1 MIREN
6 LKDYNS
12 TKQSVITIGT
22 FDGVHIGHKKIINQ
36 LTSISSKN
44 NLISIL
50 LSFFPHPK
58 MVLQNDKELKLIN
71 TIQEKEGLLNSLNLD
86 YLIIKEFTKEFSRL
100 SALEFVRDILVNK
113 LNAKHIIIGYDH
125 HFGRNR
131 TANIEQLK
139 EFGELYDFKV
149 TEILAQ
155 DIDDIAISSTKIR
168 KALINGEITLANKFL
183 GYNFFFSGNV
193 VHGNNI
199 GKTISFPTA
208 NIKIDAPY
216 KLVPKN
222 GVYIVKTTIE
232 NQITFGMMNIG
243 YNPTFNGKQ
252 KSIEIHFINFNKNIY
267 DKTLTIEMILRI
279 RNEIKF
285 NTVDDLK
292 KQLEQDK
299 LSTLNYIKSLN
310 IWYQIKYD

>member
-6 LKDYNS
+6 LQDYNS
-12 TKQSVITIGT
+12 TKPSVITIGT
-22 FDGVHIGHKKIINQ
+22 FDGVHIGHTKIINQ
-36 LTSISSKN
+36 LITISLKN
-44 NLISIL
+44 NLTSIL

-58 MVLQNDKELKLIN
+58 MILQNDNELKLIN
-71 TIQEKEGLLNSLNLD
+71 TIKEKERLLNSLNLD
-86 YLIIKEFTKEFSRL
+86 YLIIKEFTKDFSRL

-168 KALINGEITLANKFL
+168 KALINGEIKLANKFL
-183 GYNFFFSGNV
+183 GYNFFFNGDV

-208 NIKIDAPY
+208 NIKVDQPY
-216 KLVPKN
+216 KLIPKN
-222 GVYIVKTTIE
+222 GVYIVKTIID
-232 NQITFGMMNIG
+232 NQTTFGMMNIG
-243 YNPTFNGKQ
+243 YNPTFNRKQ
-252 KSIEIHFINFNKNIY
+252 KSIEIHFLNFNKNIY
-267 DKTLTIEMILRI
+267 HKNLTIEMIMRI

-285 NTVDDLK
+285 NSVEDLK

-310 IWYQIKYD
+310 I

>member
-1 MIREN
+1 MITKD
-6 LKDYNS
+6 LKDYTSNS
-12 TKQSVITIGT
+12 PSIITIGT

-36 LTSISSKN
+36 LTSTSSKEQ
-44 NLISIL
+44 LTSIL

-58 MVLQNDKELKLIN
+58 MVLQNDRELKLIN
-71 TIQEKEGLLNSLNLD
+71 TITEKEELLNNLDLD

-139 EFGELYDFKV
+139 EFGLLYDFKV

-155 DIDDIAISSTKIR
+155 DINDIAISSTKIR
-168 KALINGEITLANKFL
+168 KALINGEIQLANKFL
-183 GYNFFFSGNV
+183 GYDYFFNGNI
-193 VHGNNI
+193 VHGNSI

-208 NIKIDAPY
+208 NIEVHESY

-222 GVYIVKTTIE
+222 GVYIVKTI
-232 NQITFGMMNIG
+232 IDKKLIFGMMNIG
-243 YNPTFNGKQ
+243 VNPTFDGTKQ
-252 KSIEIHFINFNKNIY
+252 SIEIHFLNFNKNIY
-267 DKTLTIEMILRI
+267 NQNLTIYMISRI
-279 RNEIKF
+279 RDEKKF
-285 NTVDDLK
+285 
-292 KQLEQDK
+292 E
-299 LSTLNYIKSLN
+299 SL
-310 IWYQIKYD
+310 DFL

>member
-1 MIREN
+1 LIREN

-12 TKQSVITIGT
+12 TKPSVITIGT

-58 MVLQNDKELKLIN
+58 MVLQNDNELKLIN

-86 YLIIKEFTKEFSRL
+86 YLIIKDFTKEFSRL

-222 GVYIVKTTIE
+222 GVYIVKTTID

-310 IWYQIKYD
+310 I

>member
-12 TKQSVITIGT
+12 TKPSVITIGT

-58 MVLQNDKELKLIN
+58 MVLQNDNELKLIN

-168 KALINGEITLANKFL
+168 KALINGEIRLANKFL
-183 GYNFFFSGNV
+183 GYNFFFSGDV
-193 VHGNNI
+193 IHGNNI

-222 GVYIVKTTIE
+222 GVYIVKTTID

-285 NTVDDLK
+285 NTVEDLK

-310 IWYQIKYD
+310 I

>member
-1 MIREN
+1 M
-6 LKDYNS
+6 
-12 TKQSVITIGT
+12 ITIGT

-168 KALINGEITLANKFL
+168 KSLINGEITLANKFL

-222 GVYIVKTTIE
+222 GVYIVKTIID

-252 KSIEIHFINFNKNIY
+252 KSIEIHFMNFNKNIY

-285 NTVDDLK
+285 NSVDDLK

>member
-1 MIREN
+1 LIREN

-12 TKQSVITIGT
+12 TKPSVITIGT

-36 LTSISSKN
+36 ITSISSKY

-222 GVYIVKTTIE
+222 GVYIVKTTID

-310 IWYQIKYD
+310 I

>member
-12 TKQSVITIGT
+12 TKPSVITIGT

-208 NIKIDAPY
+208 NIKIDTPY

-222 GVYIVKTTIE
+222 GVYIVKTIID

-252 KSIEIHFINFNKNIY
+252 KSIEIHFMNFNKNIY

-285 NTVDDLK
+285 NSVDDLK

-310 IWYQIKYD
+310 I

>member
-1 MIREN
+1 LITKD
-6 LKDYNS
+6 LKDYTSNS
-12 TKQSVITIGT
+12 PSIITIGT

-36 LTSISSKN
+36 LTSTSSKEQ
-44 NLISIL
+44 LTSIL

-58 MVLQNDKELKLIN
+58 MVLQNDRELKLIN
-71 TIQEKEGLLNSLNLD
+71 TITEKEELLNNLDLD

-139 EFGELYDFKV
+139 EFGLLYDFKV

-155 DIDDIAISSTKIR
+155 DINDIAISSTKIR
-168 KALINGEITLANKFL
+168 KALINGEIQLANKFL
-183 GYNFFFSGNV
+183 GYDYFFNGNI
-193 VHGNNI
+193 VHGNSI

-208 NIKIDAPY
+208 NIEVHESY

-222 GVYIVKTTIE
+222 GVYIVKTI
-232 NQITFGMMNIG
+232 IDKKLIFGMMNIG
-243 YNPTFNGKQ
+243 VNPTFDGTKQ
-252 KSIEIHFINFNKNIY
+252 SIEIHFLNFNKNIY
-267 DKTLTIEMILRI
+267 NQNLTIYMISRI
-279 RNEIKF
+279 RDEKKF
-285 NTVDDLK
+285 NSVEDLK
-292 KQLEQDK
+292 TQLELDK
-299 LSTLNYIKSLN
+299 VSTLSYIESLN
-310 IWYQIKYD
+310 I

>member
-12 TKQSVITIGT
+12 TKPSVITIGT

-58 MVLQNDKELKLIN
+58 MVLQNDNELKLIN

-86 YLIIKEFTKEFSRL
+86 YLIIKDFTKEFSRL

-222 GVYIVKTTIE
+222 GVYIVKTTID

-310 IWYQIKYD
+310 I

>member
-12 TKQSVITIGT
+12 TKPSVITIGT

-36 LTSISSKN
+36 LTSISSQN

-58 MVLQNDKELKLIN
+58 MVLQNDNELKLIN

-222 GVYIVKTTIE
+222 GVYIVKTTID

-299 LSTLNYIKSLN
+299 LSTLSYIKSLN
-310 IWYQIKYD
+310 I

>member
-1 MIREN
+1 LIREN

-12 TKQSVITIGT
+12 TKPSVITIGT

-58 MVLQNDKELKLIN
+58 MVLQNDNELKLIN
-71 TIQEKEGLLNSLNLD
+71 TIQEKESLLNSLNLD

-168 KALINGEITLANKFL
+168 KSLINGEITLANKFL

-222 GVYIVKTTIE
+222 GVYIVKTIID

-252 KSIEIHFINFNKNIY
+252 KSIEIHFMNFNKNIY

-285 NTVDDLK
+285 NSVDDLK

-310 IWYQIKYD
+310 I

>member
-12 TKQSVITIGT
+12 TKPSVITIGT

-168 KALINGEITLANKFL
+168 KALINGEIRLANKFL
-183 GYNFFFSGNV
+183 GYNFFFSGDV
-193 VHGNNI
+193 IHGNNI

-222 GVYIVKTTIE
+222 GVYIVKTIID

-252 KSIEIHFINFNKNIY
+252 KSIEIHFMNFNKNIY

-285 NTVDDLK
+285 NSVDDLK

-310 IWYQIKYD
+310 I

>member
-12 TKQSVITIGT
+12 TKPSVITIGT

-168 KALINGEITLANKFL
+168 KSLINGEIRLANKFL

-208 NIKIDAPY
+208 NIKIDTPY

-222 GVYIVKTTIE
+222 GVYIVKTIID

-267 DKTLTIEMILRI
+267 HKNLTIEMISRI

-285 NTVDDLK
+285 NTVENLK

-310 IWYQIKYD
+310 I

>member
-1 MIREN
+1 LIREN
-6 LKDYNS
+6 LQDYNS
-12 TKQSVITIGT
+12 TKPSVITIGT
-22 FDGVHIGHKKIINQ
+22 FDGVHIGHTKIINQ
-36 LTSISSKN
+36 LITISLKN
-44 NLISIL
+44 NLTSIL

-58 MVLQNDKELKLIN
+58 MVLQNDNELKLIN

-168 KALINGEITLANKFL
+168 KALINGEIKLANKFL
-183 GYNFFFSGNV
+183 GYNFFFNGDV

-208 NIKIDAPY
+208 NIKVDQPY
-216 KLVPKN
+216 KLIPKN
-222 GVYIVKTTIE
+222 GVYIVKTIID
-232 NQITFGMMNIG
+232 NQTTFGMMNIG

-252 KSIEIHFINFNKNIY
+252 KSIEIHFLNFNKNIY
-267 DKTLTIEMILRI
+267 HKNLTIEMIMRI

-285 NTVDDLK
+285 NSVEDLK

-310 IWYQIKYD
+310 I

>member
-12 TKQSVITIGT
+12 TKPSVITIGT

-168 KALINGEITLANKFL
+168 KSLINGEIRLANKFL

-222 GVYIVKTTIE
+222 GVYIVKTIID

-252 KSIEIHFINFNKNIY
+252 KSIEIHFMNFNKNIY

-285 NTVDDLK
+285 NSVD
-292 KQLEQDK
+292 
-299 LSTLNYIKSLN
+299 
-310 IWYQIKYD
+310 

>member
-6 LKDYNS
+6 LQDYNS
-12 TKQSVITIGT
+12 TKPSVITIGT
-22 FDGVHIGHKKIINQ
+22 FDGVHIGHTKIINQ
-36 LTSISSKN
+36 LITISLKN
-44 NLISIL
+44 NLTSIL

-58 MVLQNDKELKLIN
+58 MVLQNDNELKLIN

-86 YLIIKEFTKEFSRL
+86 YLIIKEFTKDFSRL

-168 KALINGEITLANKFL
+168 KALINGEIKLANKFL
-183 GYNFFFSGNV
+183 GYNFFFSGDV

-208 NIKIDAPY
+208 NIKVDQPY
-216 KLVPKN
+216 KLIPKN
-222 GVYIVKTTIE
+222 GVYIVKTIID
-232 NQITFGMMNIG
+232 NQATFGMMNIG

-252 KSIEIHFINFNKNIY
+252 KSIEIHFLNFTKNIY
-267 DKTLTIEMILRI
+267 HKNLTIEMIMRI

-285 NTVDDLK
+285 NSVEDLK

-310 IWYQIKYD
+310 I

>member
-12 TKQSVITIGT
+12 TKPSVITIGT

-168 KALINGEITLANKFL
+168 KALMNGEITLANKFL

-222 GVYIVKTTIE
+222 GVYIVKTTID

-310 IWYQIKYD
+310 I

>member
-12 TKQSVITIGT
+12 TKPSVITIGT

-58 MVLQNDKELKLIN
+58 MVLQNDNELKLIN

-222 GVYIVKTTIE
+222 GVYIVKTTID
-232 NQITFGMMNIG
+232 NQITFGMINIG

-310 IWYQIKYD
+310 I

>member
-1 MIREN
+1 LIREN
-6 LKDYNS
+6 LQDYNS
-12 TKQSVITIGT
+12 TKPSVVTIGT
-22 FDGVHIGHKKIINQ
+22 FDGVHIGHTKIINQ
-36 LTSISSKN
+36 LTTISLKN
-44 NLISIL
+44 NLKSIL

-58 MVLQNDKELKLIN
+58 MVLQNDNELKLIN
-71 TIQEKEGLLNSLNLD
+71 TIREKEGLLNSLNLD

-168 KALINGEITLANKFL
+168 KALINGEIKLANKFL
-183 GYNFFFSGNV
+183 GYNFFFSGDV

-208 NIKIDAPY
+208 NIKVDQPY
-216 KLVPKN
+216 KLIPKN
-222 GVYIVKTTIE
+222 GVYIVKTIID
-232 NQITFGMMNIG
+232 NQTTFGMMNIG
-243 YNPTFNGKQ
+243 YNPTFDGKQ
-252 KSIEIHFINFNKNIY
+252 KSIEIHFLNFNKNIY
-267 DKTLTIEMILRI
+267 HKNLTIEMIMRI
-279 RNEIKF
+279 RNEIRF
-285 NTVDDLK
+285 NSVDDLK
-292 KQLEQDK
+292 KQLGQDK
-299 LSTLNYIKSLN
+299 LSTLNYINSLN
-310 IWYQIKYD
+310 I

>member
-168 KALINGEITLANKFL
+168 KALINGEIILANKFL

-222 GVYIVKTTIE
+222 GVYIVKTTID

-310 IWYQIKYD
+310 I

>member
-12 TKQSVITIGT
+12 TKPSVITIGT

-58 MVLQNDKELKLIN
+58 MVLQNDNELKLIN

-168 KALINGEITLANKFL
+168 KALVNGEITLANKFL

-222 GVYIVKTTIE
+222 GVYIVKTTID

-310 IWYQIKYD
+310 I

>member
-1 MIREN
+1 LIRKN

-12 TKQSVITIGT
+12 TKPSVITIGT

-58 MVLQNDKELKLIN
+58 IVLQNDNELKLIN

-208 NIKIDAPY
+208 NIKINTPY

-222 GVYIVKTTIE
+222 GVYIVKTIIDK
-232 NQITFGMMNIG
+232 QITFGMMNIG

-267 DKTLTIEMILRI
+267 NKNLTIEMILRI

-285 NTVDDLK
+285 NTVVDLK

-310 IWYQIKYD
+310 I

>member
-12 TKQSVITIGT
+12 TKPSVITIGT

-168 KALINGEITLANKFL
+168 KALINGEIRLANKFL
-183 GYNFFFSGNV
+183 GYNFFFSGDV
-193 VHGNNI
+193 IHGNNI

-208 NIKIDAPY
+208 NIKIDTPY

-222 GVYIVKTTIE
+222 GVYIVKTIID

-252 KSIEIHFINFNKNIY
+252 KSIEIHFMNFNKNIY

-285 NTVDDLK
+285 NSVDDLK

-310 IWYQIKYD
+310 I

>member
-12 TKQSVITIGT
+12 TKPSVITIGT

-58 MVLQNDKELKLIN
+58 MVLQNDNELKLIN

-193 VHGNNI
+193 VRGNNI

-222 GVYIVKTTIE
+222 GVYIVKTTID

-299 LSTLNYIKSLN
+299 LSTLSYIKSLN
-310 IWYQIKYD
+310 I

>member
-1 MIREN
+1 MISEN

-12 TKQSVITIGT
+12 TKPSVITIGT

-168 KALINGEITLANKFL
+168 KALINGEIRLANKFL
-183 GYNFFFSGNV
+183 GYNFFFSGDV
-193 VHGNNI
+193 IHGNNI

-222 GVYIVKTTIE
+222 GVYIVKTIID

-252 KSIEIHFINFNKNIY
+252 KSIEIHFMNFNKNIY

-285 NTVDDLK
+285 NSVDDLK

-310 IWYQIKYD
+310 I

>member
-1 MIREN
+1 MITKD
-6 LKDYNS
+6 LKDYTSNS
-12 TKQSVITIGT
+12 PSIITIGT

-36 LTSISSKN
+36 LTSTSSKEQ
-44 NLISIL
+44 LTSIL

-58 MVLQNDKELKLIN
+58 MVLQNDRELKLIN
-71 TIQEKEGLLNSLNLD
+71 TITEKEELLNNLDLD

-139 EFGELYDFKV
+139 EFGLLYDFKV

-155 DIDDIAISSTKIR
+155 DINDIAISSTKIR
-168 KALINGEITLANKFL
+168 KALINGEIQLANKFL
-183 GYNFFFSGNV
+183 GYDYFFNGNI
-193 VHGNNI
+193 VHGNSI

-208 NIKIDAPY
+208 NIEVHESY

-222 GVYIVKTTIE
+222 GVYIVKTFIDKKL
-232 NQITFGMMNIG
+232 IFGMMNIG
-243 YNPTFNGKQ
+243 INPTFDGTKQ
-252 KSIEIHFINFNKNIY
+252 SIEIHFLNFNKNIY
-267 DKTLTIEMILRI
+267 NQNLTIYMISRI
-279 RNEIKF
+279 RDEKKF
-285 NTVDDLK
+285 NSVEDLK
-292 KQLEQDK
+292 TQLELDK
-299 LSTLNYIKSLN
+299 VSTLSYIESLN
-310 IWYQIKYD
+310 I

>member
-12 TKQSVITIGT
+12 TKPSVITIGT

-58 MVLQNDKELKLIN
+58 MVLQNDNELKLIN
-71 TIQEKEGLLNSLNLD
+71 TIQEKESLLNSLNLD

-168 KALINGEITLANKFL
+168 KSLINGEITLANKFL

-208 NIKIDAPY
+208 NIKIDTPY

-222 GVYIVKTTIE
+222 GVYIVKTIID

-252 KSIEIHFINFNKNIY
+252 KSIEIHFMNFNKNIY

-285 NTVDDLK
+285 NSVDDLK

-310 IWYQIKYD
+310 I